1 MYKISK
7 TFRFEAAH
15 RLISPYQGKCS
26 SLHGHSW
33 QVRISIE
40 SDTLDPRG
48 FVIDFGELAPLK
60 TWIEAN
66 LDHATLVSS
75 SDHALLNWLREAG
88 QKHFVLDSNSTS
100 ENLAKRIFDE
110 ATALGLSPSSVEIR
124 ETCTSSGTYLKS
136 KSILI

>member
-15 RLISPYQGKCS
+15 RLIPPYQGKCS

-33 QVRISIE
+33 QVRVSLSSE
-40 SDTLDPRG
+40 TLDERG

-60 TWIEAN
+60 TWIDTN
-66 LDHATLVSS
+66 LDHATLVAA
-75 SDHALLNWLREAG
+75 SDDSLLAWLRSAG
-88 QKHFVLDSNSTS
+88 QKHFVLDANPTS

-110 ATALGLSPSSVEIR
+110 ATALGYALSSVEIR
-124 ETCTSSGTYLKS
+124 ETCTSSAGWEAP
-136 KSILI
+136 